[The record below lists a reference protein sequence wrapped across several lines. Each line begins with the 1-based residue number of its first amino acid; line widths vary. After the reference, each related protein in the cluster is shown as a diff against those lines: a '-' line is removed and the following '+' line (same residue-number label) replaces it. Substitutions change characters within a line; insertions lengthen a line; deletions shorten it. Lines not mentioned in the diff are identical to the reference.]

1 MESMP
6 TELPLAAIPGTRSTA
21 EVLTS
26 WTNEARH
33 KIDVTAM
40 YWSLLKNVSD
50 PGNRNFTAEQYEHFG
65 RDKGVGLFEALR
77 AAAKRGVQIRVLGG
91 AGISSD
97 ERGKEIDVII
107 EEYPSKVALQLYN
120 ASAWYP
126 GGIMHQKFWIFDTDR
141 AVVTSANMD
150 WLSLAQVKEL
160 GVAVDD
166 RPDSEL
172 VADLQKYFDRWWVFT
187 DPKLP
192 PCKKSLYDR
201 ANGAAREVPCF
212 SQLYGAHD
220 TMPSPFHDSLD
231 TEYNLDHQMKLKLNG
246 TTGGTFLSCSPPEL
260 CDSRTAVD
268 SRYQHSPPG
277 RQWDGDALSQ
287 TILSAHDSVS
297 LSVMDFSPTS
307 YYEDATGV
315 WWELLS
321 DALVT
326 KIRAGTNVRV
336 LISRW
341 AHSDKRMFEF
351 LRTMNTTA
359 QFCANAAGD
368 RAGTFAIR
376 LFEVPGWEKTTGPDA
391 DYPAFSRVNHAKYI
405 VTDNRFNIGTSN
417 MEWSYF
423 FDTAGTSFNSDH
435 AGLRKQV
442 QAIFDRDWNSPF
454 AVPLKTVIDPIDG
467 VPSLV

>member
-1 MESMP
+1 
-6 TELPLAAIPGTRSTA
+6 
-21 EVLTS
+21 
-26 WTNEARH
+26 
-33 KIDVTAM
+33 
-40 YWSLLKNVSD
+40 
-50 PGNRNFTAEQYEHFG
+50 
-65 RDKGVGLFEALR
+65 
-77 AAAKRGVQIRVLGG
+77 
-91 AGISSD
+91 
-97 ERGKEIDVII
+97 
-107 EEYPSKVALQLYN
+107 
-120 ASAWYP
+120 
-126 GGIMHQKFWIFDTDR
+126 
-141 AVVTSANMD
+141 
-150 WLSLAQVKEL
+150 
-160 GVAVDD
+160 
-166 RPDSEL
+166 
-172 VADLQKYFDRWWVFT
+172 
-187 DPKLP
+187 
-192 PCKKSLYDR
+192 
-201 ANGAAREVPCF
+201 
-212 SQLYGAHD
+212 
-220 TMPSPFHDSLD
+220 
-231 TEYNLDHQMKLKLNG
+231 
-246 TTGGTFLSCSPPEL
+246 
-260 CDSRTAVD
+260 
-268 SRYQHSPPG
+268 
-277 RQWDGDALSQ
+277 
-287 TILSAHDSVS
+287 
-297 LSVMDFSPTS
+297 MDFSPTS